1 MVLLL
6 VEVIVVVEVL
16 GLLDVSVEM
25 PTVELRVLDLLNLCH
40 VLTVV
45 HRQGVVQEQSPAC

>member
-1 MVLLL
+1 MVLPL

-16 GLLDVSVEM
+16 GWLDVAVEM
-25 PTVELRVLDLLNLCH
+25 QTVELRVLDLLNLCH
-40 VLTVV
+40 VLMVV